1 MSRCQTPPPTLV
13 LDSLLSAEP
22 ELFGPIIEQAFRM
35 GLGQLIVGLPLTLL
49 VLFVSGFGVLGW
61 QVFS

>member
-1 MSRCQTPPPTLV
+1 MSRCQTPQPTLV
-13 LDSLLSAEP
+13 LESLLSAEP
-22 ELFGPIIEQAFRM
+22 ELFGPIIERAFRM

-49 VLFVSGFGVLGW
+49 VLCVNVFGVFGW